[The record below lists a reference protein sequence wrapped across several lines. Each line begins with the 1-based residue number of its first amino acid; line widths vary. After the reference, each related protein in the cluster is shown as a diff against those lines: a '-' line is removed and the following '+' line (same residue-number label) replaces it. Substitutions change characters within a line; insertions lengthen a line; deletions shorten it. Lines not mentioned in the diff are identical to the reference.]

1 MYDKDFKKTVFEIAP
16 NGNKLIS
23 PNTTQNPTRLWRS
36 LKEDVISSKIQY
48 NLDLKG
54 EKIQVKLNLEVLLLI
69 NKETLK
75 LTIIELLTEG

>member
-1 MYDKDFKKTVFEIAP
+1 M
-16 NGNKLIS
+16 
-23 PNTTQNPTRLWRS
+23 RS

-54 EKIQVKLNLEVLLLI
+54 EKIQVKLNLVVLLLI
-69 NKETLK
+69 NKETSK